1 MSDEPLPKP
10 VKPEDL
16 PPYETD
22 PNHGLWDFFADRV
35 TVASPP
41 EEDAKHGRGW
51 MVEELRSK
59 SWDDLHKLWW
69 VCVKERNRI
78 ATATFERQRGDLGF
92 GDAEAGARDN
102 EVRVT
107 MRGIKHVLT
116 ERQYV
121 WEDAVKLAEN
131 DPEIDLSG
139 NGPAFT
145 PTEFLEE
152 IEEMAE
158 EEEAAEAGEDAVKE
172 IAGDEQQSLKEPA
185 AAVPATPMPAEPKT
199 QSEAPRL

>member
-1 MSDEPLPKP
+1 
-10 VKPEDL
+10 
-16 PPYETD
+16 
-22 PNHGLWDFFADRV
+22 
-35 TVASPP
+35 
-41 EEDAKHGRGW
+41 
-51 MVEELRSK
+51 
-59 SWDDLHKLWW
+59 
-69 VCVKERNRI
+69 
-78 ATATFERQRGDLGF
+78 
-92 GDAEAGARDN
+92 
-102 EVRVT
+102 

-121 WEDAVKLAEN
+121 WEDAVKLAES

-158 EEEAAEAGEDAVKE
+158 EEEAAEAAEDAVNE
-172 IAGDEQQSLKEPA
+172 TAGDEQQSLKEPA

-199 QSEAPRL
+199 QNEAPRL